1 MILQSMHRNKLN
13 LKKQYKQNN
22 ILKSNKNI
30 ILPAESFNDLFNHKF
45 MNDMTLKNQENW
57 KSKNAIFKDR
67 TLYVKK
73 YVMIWRK
80 KLHL

>member
-22 ILKSNKNI
+22 ILKSNKSV
-30 ILPAESFNDLFNHKF
+30 ILPAESFNDLFKHNF

-57 KSKNAIFKDR
+57 KSKNAIYKDG
-67 TLYVKK
+67 TL
-73 YVMIWRK
+73 
-80 KLHL
+80 H